1 MITKN
6 FSNSLLLIV
15 FLLGSCQN
23 VTPNNIKQPDPP
35 EAIQAFDALAKV
47 NSRVEVGVNF
57 TKYIDL
63 LSDAKFALEKYQA
76 LPNSDPEKIKLLKTS
91 LVAHV
96 NAVDFWD
103 CKIRMPSSGTLAQ
116 CQTQKIET
124 ISINYPSV
132 DKYRK
137 TLSGGNGSIYNDID
151 NNQVLSLLWIE
162 AKQSLDKARKD

>member
-1 MITKN
+1 MKS
-6 FSNSLLLIV
+6 FLNSFLLTGL
-15 FLLGSCQN
+15 LLGSCQN

-35 EAIQAFDALAKV
+35 EAVQAFDALAKV
-47 NSRVEVGVNF
+47 NSRIEVGVNF
-57 TKYIDL
+57 TNYIDL
-63 LSDAKFALEKYQA
+63 LGDAKFALEKYQA
-76 LPNSDPEKIKLLKTS
+76 LPNSDPEKVKLLKAS
-91 LVAHV
+91 LIAHV

-116 CQTQKIET
+116 CQTQKIEA

-151 NNQVLSLLWIE
+151 NNQVLSLLWID
-162 AKQSLDKARKD
+162 AKELLDKARKN